1 MSQGNLKVVQ
11 LAPPAA
17 PVGGSPEG
25 TGRCR
30 PIIMLAHALDLNVV
44 AEGVEF
50 ASQRHVLIDLG
61 CGRVQGFFFAASGPP
76 DRMDD
81 LALPRRSFQ

>member
-1 MSQGNLKVVQ
+1 VSEGNLKVVQ

-50 ASQRHVLIDLG
+50 AANATFL
-61 CGRVQGFFFAASGPP
+61 
-76 DRMDD
+76 
-81 LALPRRSFQ
+81 